1 MLYLLSNMRGEN
13 GRKRKIKMHTIK
25 GKKETNIN
33 TMDDFHLHN
42 NEVAEKV
49 QVKGTNRLWNSSYFG
64 RETVKDSFVDHSQ
77 QWHNEK
83 VGHGT
88 GSP

>member
-1 MLYLLSNMRGEN
+1 MRGEN

-33 TMDDFHLHN
+33 TMDDFRLHN

-49 QVKGTNRLWNSSYFG
+49 QVKGTNHLWNSYFG
-64 RETVKDSFVDHSQ
+64 RETVKDSFVDHSE